1 MSDPQRTCIGCR
13 KKTSSRDLVRLQLL
27 VGADQTVLELRV
39 STTSVAGRGAWLCGV
54 RGEET
59 ECVDGKVGEDSLRVL
74 ASCAVIAK
82 QKKAFARGFRRDVP
96 LEVVEGF
103 LTRFG

>member
-1 MSDPQRTCIGCR
+1 
-13 KKTSSRDLVRLQLL
+13 LQLL

-54 RGEET
+54 RGEKT
-59 ECVDGKVGEDSLRVL
+59 ECADDGKVREDSLRVL
-74 ASCAVIAK
+74 ASCVVIAK

-96 LEVVEGF
+96 LKVVEGF
-103 LTRFG
+103 LARFG